1 MSKKRCVWC
10 RNDVT
15 ADLGISSLF
24 LWNSRPICRQCQQLF
39 HSLEKELTCPGCGR
53 LMDEATLCYDCIRWK
68 EMESF
73 FPVNQALYVYDEE
86 AKEFMERYKFTGDC
100 AVAFLIQEDLKRE
113 LKTYLKQGYTICPLP
128 TSKQSLEK
136 REFESVEYF
145 LELSK
150 IPYQQFL
157 YHIGKGKKQSEKTR
171 EERMQ
176 LQQPFVLKEEVN
188 LPDKVLLFDDIY
200 TTGKTIRLAVK
211 LLQEKGIED
220 VKLFTVFR

>member
-1 MSKKRCVWC
+1 MRCVWC

-24 LWNSRPICRQCQQLF
+24 IWNPNPICRGCQQLF
-39 HSLEKELTCPGCGR
+39 HSLGKELTCPGCGR
-53 LMDEATLCYDCIRWK
+53 FMDEATLCYDCIRWK
-68 EMESF
+68 EMESY
-73 FPVNQALYVYDEE
+73 FPVNQALYVYDEQ

-100 AVAFLIQEDLKRE
+100 AVAFLIEEDLKRA
-113 LKTYLKQGYTICPLP
+113 LKIYRKQGYTICPLP

-136 REFESVEYF
+136 REFESVEYL

-150 IPYQQFL
+150 IPYQQFFH
-157 YHIGKGKKQSEKTR
+157 HIGKGKKQSEKTR
-171 EERMQ
+171 EERMK
-176 LQQPFVLKEEVN
+176 LQQPFVVREEIQ
-188 LPDKVLLFDDIY
+188 LPAKALLFDDIY
-200 TTGKTIRLAVK
+200 TTGKTIRLAAK

>member
-1 MSKKRCVWC
+1 MRCVWC

-39 HSLEKELTCPGCGR
+39 HSLEKESTCPGCGR
-53 LMDEATLCYDCIRWK
+53 LLEDATLCYDCVRWK
-68 EMESF
+68 EVDSY
-73 FPVNQALYVYDEE
+73 FPVNQALYVYDEQ
-86 AKEFMERYKFTGDC
+86 AKEFMERYKFIGDC
-100 AVAFLIQEDLKRE
+100 AVAFLIQEDLKRA
-113 LKTYLKQGYTICPLP
+113 LKKYLKQGYTICPLP
-128 TSKQSLEK
+128 TSKKSLEK

-150 IPYQQFL
+150 IPYLQIFC
-157 YHIGKGKKQSEKTR
+157 HIGKGKKQSEKTR

-176 LQQPFVLKEEVN
+176 LQQPFILREETQ
-188 LPDKVLLFDDIY
+188 LPAKILLFDDIY
-200 TTGKTIRLAVK
+200 TTGKTIRLATK
-211 LLQEKGIED
+211 LLQNKGVED

>member
-1 MSKKRCVWC
+1 MRCVWC
-10 RNDVT
+10 GNDVT

-24 LWNSRPICRQCQQLF
+24 LWNSRPICRRCQQLF
-39 HSLEKELTCPGCGR
+39 HSLEKETTCPGCGR

-68 EMESF
+68 EIDSY
-73 FPVNQALYVYDEE
+73 FPMNQALYVYDEQ
-86 AKEFMERYKFTGDC
+86 AKEFMERYKFAGDC

-150 IPYQQFL
+150 IPYRQFFH
-157 YHIGKGKKQSEKTR
+157 HIGKGKKQSEKTR
-171 EERMQ
+171 EERMK
-176 LQQPFVLKEEVN
+176 LQQPFVLIEEIR
-188 LPDKVLLFDDIY
+188 LPTKIILFDDIY
-200 TTGKTIRLAVK
+200 TTGKTIRLAAK